1 MANALVVR
9 RTQLPQSQS
18 TLRAAQYVRM
28 STDYQRYSIENQA
41 AVIAT
46 YARLHDLSIVKTY
59 RDAGA
64 SGLRLKN
71 RAGLKALLDD
81 VESGRAN
88 YRHILVYDVSR
99 WGRFQ
104 DADESAHYEFIC
116 KKAGIKVAYC
126 AEQFDN
132 DGTMMSSIM
141 KNLKRV
147 MAAELS
153 RELSAKVH
161 AGQLRL
167 AAMGFRVGA
176 PLPYGV
182 RRELVDEDRISKGYL
197 ERGQEKNLKSDRVVL
212 RLGFPEEVAV
222 IQRIFEDYVEEKK
235 SEEEIVRRLNL
246 ENIPNHLARP
256 WTRRMVDS
264 ILRNENFIGN
274 TVYNRESFPLRERK
288 IKNPPSLWVRTS
300 GSISPA
306 VDDGVFLRAQR
317 RLTLRWQHLTDD
329 ELLRRL
335 KSLVEKEGRL
345 NAKIMNDTLGV
356 PSIKVYI
363 ERFGSLRNAY
373 RLIGYDF
380 KWDFD
385 WVDRR
390 SEFNELLRATAV
402 DLMAR
407 LKEAG
412 PVARFE
418 PGKDV
423 LTINNRS
430 AISLRLARSW
440 RSSDRRPIWTINRRK
455 FLPKGHIIAIRL
467 GEGNNE
473 VLDYFLLPSKEMIGS
488 RIRFME
494 AGLYRFD
501 GRRFRTPAQLAK
513 AVLREI
519 RRHARTAATAIR
531 QDRASSARLARR
543 RPERTKSRSK
553 GKSGPARH

>member
-1 MANALVVR
+1 
-9 RTQLPQSQS
+9 
-18 TLRAAQYVRM
+18 
-28 STDYQRYSIENQA
+28 
-41 AVIAT
+41 
-46 YARLHDLSIVKTY
+46 
-59 RDAGA
+59 
-64 SGLRLKN
+64 
-71 RAGLKALLDD
+71 
-81 VESGRAN
+81 
-88 YRHILVYDVSR
+88 
-99 WGRFQ
+99 
-104 DADESAHYEFIC
+104 
-116 KKAGIKVAYC
+116 
-126 AEQFDN
+126 
-132 DGTMMSSIM
+132 
-141 KNLKRV
+141 
-147 MAAELS
+147 
-153 RELSAKVH
+153 
-161 AGQLRL
+161 
-167 AAMGFRVGA
+167 VG
-176 PLPYGV
+176 
-182 RRELVDEDRISKGYL
+182 
-197 ERGQEKNLKSDRVVL
+197 
-212 RLGFPEEVAV
+212 
-222 IQRIFEDYVEEKK
+222 
-235 SEEEIVRRLNL
+235 
-246 ENIPNHLARP
+246 
-256 WTRRMVDS
+256 
-264 ILRNENFIGN
+264 
-274 TVYNRESFPLRERK
+274 
-288 IKNPPSLWVRTS
+288 TS

-329 ELLRRL
+329 ELLRQL
-335 KSLVEKEGRL
+335 KSLAEKEGCL

-380 KWDFD
+380 KWDLD
-385 WVDRR
+385 WVDRK

-513 AVLREI
+513 AVFHEI
-519 RRHARTAATAIR
+519 GRHARTAATAIR
-531 QDRASSARLARR
+531 QGRASSAKLARR

>member
-28 STDYQRYSIENQA
+28 STDYQRYSMENQA

-59 RDAGA
+59 RDAGE

-71 RAGLKALLDD
+71 RAGLKELLDD
-81 VESGRAN
+81 VQSGRAN
-88 YRHILVYDVSR
+88 YGHILVYDVSR

-116 KKAGIKVAYC
+116 KKAGIKIAYC

-147 MAAELS
+147 MAAEFS

-167 AAMGFRVGA
+167 ASLGFRVGA
-176 PLPYGV
+176 PLPYGL
-182 RRELVDEDRISKGYL
+182 RRELVDENRTPKGYL
-197 ERGQEKNLKSDRVVL
+197 ERGQQKNLKTDRVVL
-212 RLGFPEEVAV
+212 RLGFSEEVAV
-222 IQRIFEDYVEEKK
+222 IQRIFEEYVEEKK
-235 SEEEIVRRLNL
+235 SEEEIVRRLNR
-246 ENIPNHLARP
+246 EGIPNHLERP

-288 IKNPPSLWVRTS
+288 IKNPPSLWVRTR
-300 GSISPA
+300 GSIAPA
-306 VDDGVFLRAQR
+306 VEDDVFIRAQQ
-317 RLTLRWQHLTDD
+317 RLTLRWLHLTDD
-329 ELLRRL
+329 ELLTRL
-335 KSLVEKEGRL
+335 KSLLETEGRL
-345 NAKIMNDTLGV
+345 NEKTINNTLGV

-373 RLIGYDF
+373 QLVGYDL
-380 KWDFD
+380 KWNFD

-390 SEFNELLRATAV
+390 REFNELLRATAV

-412 PVARFE
+412 PAAHFE

-430 AISLRLARSW
+430 LISLRLARSW
-440 RSSDRRPIWTINRRK
+440 RSSDRKPIWTINRRK
-455 FLPKGHIIAIRL
+455 FLPKGDIIAIRL
-467 GEGNNE
+467 GVGNNE
-473 VLDYFLLPSKEMIGS
+473 VLDYLLLPSKEMIGS
-488 RIRFME
+488 KIRFME
-494 AGLYRFD
+494 AGLCRFD

-513 AVLREI
+513 AVLHEI
-519 RRHARTAATAIR
+519 GRRARATSR
-531 QDRASSARLARR
+531 FSSVQ
-543 RPERTKSRSK
+543 P
-553 GKSGPARH
+553 KSGPPD